1 MSDETGKL
9 LVNDDY
15 KGHEVWVD
23 RGGSFIAHAND
34 EEPDPDY
41 PRANQ
46 LTEYSLEDIYK
57 KIDRIAAMKASAAK
71 IKVEIPAIV
80 VTKDSRYRGRDKPSE
95 YVVSAVTFQGWN
107 RNDGRIIL
115 KYSTG
120 KAADNV
126 RWLLPD
132 TDHMRKAAKRLIDLQ
147 VIEDKNSTEMR
158 ELKKFTLDFDRYSYG
173 GRRITVETANKQTR
187 DTAEALGHP
196 LEALEAS

>member
-1 MSDETGKL
+1 MSDEKGNLTI
-9 LVNDDY
+9 NDDY
-15 KGHEVWVD
+15 KGHRVWVD
-23 RGGSFIAHAND
+23 SSGCFSAYPND
-34 EEPDPDY
+34 EEPDKDY
-41 PRANQ
+41 PRADRVV
-46 LTEYSLEDIYK
+46 EYSLEEIYK
-57 KIDRIAAMKASAAK
+57 KIDRIAAMKQSAAK

-80 VTKDSRYRGRDKPSE
+80 VVSRKHYRSSESE
-95 YVVSAVTFQGWN
+95 YEVSRVTFQGWN
-107 RNDGRIIL
+107 RTDGRIIL

-120 KAADNV
+120 KAVDHV
-126 RWLLPD
+126 RWLFPD
-132 TDHMRKAAKRLIDLQ
+132 TDHMRKTAKRLIDLQ